1 MEFFVVSLIKVL
13 EFKSILVG
21 SFAII
26 SILINK
32 IMVNKKKSTPRY
44 TTLVRLDSILKEA
57 VQSESGRTGE
67 PMSKIM
73 DFAVEEYLKSVKSLD

>member
-1 MEFFVVSLIKVL
+1 
-13 EFKSILVG
+13 
-21 SFAII
+21 
-26 SILINK
+26 
-32 IMVNKKKSTPRY
+32 MVNKKKSTPRY

-57 VQSESGRTGE
+57 VQSESDRTGE